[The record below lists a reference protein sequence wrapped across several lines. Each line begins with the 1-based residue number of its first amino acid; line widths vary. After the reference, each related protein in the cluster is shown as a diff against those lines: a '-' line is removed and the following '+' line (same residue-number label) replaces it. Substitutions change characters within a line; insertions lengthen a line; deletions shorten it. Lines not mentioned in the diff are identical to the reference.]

1 MSKSFPHVNE
11 ENAPEASKA
20 LMKESIK
27 RLWFLPKAHEV
38 FAISPAFYDSYLS
51 MYGNFVG
58 NTSLTPKE
66 QNVVFVTASTQN
78 ACEYCMNIH
87 AFGAEASGLS
97 KQEVKDILA
106 DQPLSDQKLEVL
118 RQTVSSLLLNHGQL
132 TNESKQAFFES
143 GFTHEQLLEV
153 LLGIGSKVMSNY
165 ANLLA
170 ESKPEREYS

>member
-27 RLWFLPKAHEV
+27 RLGFLPKAHEV

-51 MYGNFVG
+51 MYRNFVG

-97 KQEVKDILA
+97 KQDVKNILA

-132 TNESKQAFFES
+132 TNESKQAFLNRAS
-143 GFTHEQLLEV
+143 RTSSYSKCY
-153 LLGIGSKVMSNY
+153 LG
-165 ANLLA
+165 LA
-170 ESKPEREYS
+170 QRSCLTTQTY